1 MSASGEREAAGLGP
15 VPKEWGTGGQGW
27 LQSKAACT
35 HPSVVA
41 PAPLAQLDL
50 RALQAGPGA
59 RCCSGLAQHP
69 RLGVGEGAGHN
80 GAKFEQVTLQP
91 SVLGKMGRRG
101 AGSWLLEGGVR
112 AGQPCET
119 RPTPRHPAGPT
130 RRGRPWCPQPR
141 PHSQQHGP
149 RELAPEPP
157 QRSRCF
163 PARRRTPKGSARMR
177 TKMAAAVLRG
187 LCRARPALLPARTPQ
202 GILHRAAAGAAP
214 SSEFRS
220 EYALDRLYPEQNRSD
235 AAEGTQDG
243 TRQTS
248 PDIPMVVDLA
258 VGLSTSVFIFLDC
271 LSISYCRSSGP
282 GGQNVNK
289 AQE

>member
-1 MSASGEREAAGLGP
+1 
-15 VPKEWGTGGQGW
+15 
-27 LQSKAACT
+27 
-35 HPSVVA
+35 
-41 PAPLAQLDL
+41 
-50 RALQAGPGA
+50 
-59 RCCSGLAQHP
+59 
-69 RLGVGEGAGHN
+69 
-80 GAKFEQVTLQP
+80 
-91 SVLGKMGRRG
+91 
-101 AGSWLLEGGVR
+101 
-112 AGQPCET
+112 
-119 RPTPRHPAGPT
+119 
-130 RRGRPWCPQPR
+130 
-141 PHSQQHGP
+141 
-149 RELAPEPP
+149 
-157 QRSRCF
+157 
-163 PARRRTPKGSARMR
+163 MR

-248 PDIPMVVDLA
+248 PDIPM
-258 VGLSTSVFIFLDC
+258 DC

-289 AQE
+289 VNSKAEIRFHLASADWIAEDVRQKIAVMHKNKINKSGELIINSEVSRYQMKNLADCLEKIRNMIKEATQKSSVVSKENSQLLIARVQKMNRERLRQKKIHSTIKQSRRVDFD

>member
-1 MSASGEREAAGLGP
+1 
-15 VPKEWGTGGQGW
+15 
-27 LQSKAACT
+27 
-35 HPSVVA
+35 
-41 PAPLAQLDL
+41 
-50 RALQAGPGA
+50 
-59 RCCSGLAQHP
+59 
-69 RLGVGEGAGHN
+69 
-80 GAKFEQVTLQP
+80 
-91 SVLGKMGRRG
+91 
-101 AGSWLLEGGVR
+101 
-112 AGQPCET
+112 
-119 RPTPRHPAGPT
+119 
-130 RRGRPWCPQPR
+130 
-141 PHSQQHGP
+141 
-149 RELAPEPP
+149 
-157 QRSRCF
+157 
-163 PARRRTPKGSARMR
+163 MR

-248 PDIPMVVDLA
+248 PDIPMDLA

-289 AQE
+289 VNSKAEIRFHLASADWIAEDVRQKIAVMHKNKINKSGELIINSEVSRYQMKNLADCLEKIRNMIKEATQKSSVVSKENSQLLIARVQKMNRERLRQKKIHSTIKQSRRVDFD